1 MEQMEVSEAKQ
12 PLMDV
17 MVYNS
22 PEEFNNKIQEIPYI
36 SGGLTDLANS
46 PAAVVY
52 FHAPCCA
59 LKCPCAFLCKCNC
72 TDCGENFFYNTLVL
86 NNGDIKYL
94 YRNQGRLDCKIC
106 GCDPFARFAYVK
118 SLNLSAYNQINE
130 GVGTESVEMTK
141 EDTCLFCGICS
152 AFLPVTTKPDNTR
165 VGYVKYKGFC
175 EDFCKNLC
183 LPCIR
188 CFELCKNC
196 PCNPC
201 NLCCDYFY
209 VCDVCNPDK
218 NVVYTIFLKRCCLSC
233 LPFDCLEK
241 LTFVIRN
248 ASGNEVGQIDLRRA
262 CCVCN
267 GLRQRNCTYTITFP
281 PDASPEL
288 KLTIINAVY
297 SIDMFIF

>member
-1 MEQMEVSEAKQ
+1 MESSQ
-12 PLMDV
+12 PLMNV
-17 MVYNS
+17 QVYAS
-22 PEEFNNKIQEIPYI
+22 PEEFMGQIKSLQYI
-36 SGGLTDLANS
+36 SQGLEDLRLS
-46 PAAVVY
+46 PTAIVY
-52 FHAPCCA
+52 YGSPCCSV
-59 LKCPCAFLCKCNC
+59 KCCLPCSCVCNC
-72 TDCGENFFYNTLVL
+72 NLDCGDNFAYNTLVV
-86 NNGDIKYL
+86 NNGETKYL

-130 GVGTESVEMTK
+130 GAGTESVEMTK

-165 VGYVKYKGFC
+165 VGFVKYKGFC

>member
-1 MEQMEVSEAKQ
+1 ME
-12 PLMDV
+12 
-17 MVYNS
+17 
-22 PEEFNNKIQEIPYI
+22 
-36 SGGLTDLANS
+36 
-46 PAAVVY
+46 
-52 FHAPCCA
+52 
-59 LKCPCAFLCKCNC
+59 
-72 TDCGENFFYNTLVL
+72 
-86 NNGDIKYL
+86 IKYL

-106 GCDPFARFAYVK
+106 GLDPFARFAYVK

-130 GVGTESVEMTK
+130 GAGTESVEMTK

>member
-1 MEQMEVSEAKQ
+1 M
-12 PLMDV
+12 
-17 MVYNS
+17 
-22 PEEFNNKIQEIPYI
+22 
-36 SGGLTDLANS
+36 
-46 PAAVVY
+46 
-52 FHAPCCA
+52 
-59 LKCPCAFLCKCNC
+59 
-72 TDCGENFFYNTLVL
+72 
-86 NNGDIKYL
+86 
-94 YRNQGRLDCKIC
+94 
-106 GCDPFARFAYVK
+106 
-118 SLNLSAYNQINE
+118 
-130 GVGTESVEMTK
+130 
-141 EDTCLFCGICS
+141 
-152 AFLPVTTKPDNTR
+152 
-165 VGYVKYKGFC
+165 
-175 EDFCKNLC
+175 
-183 LPCIR
+183 
-188 CFELCKNC
+188 CKNC